1 MFNDEDPNFGSDL
14 PPVPFA
20 DEQILRDTINGTY
33 NNNSNK
39 NSHISGFVP
48 QAPTVKRGNGMTN
61 NTNDYLNRNSGGR
74 RYGPGVY
81 SGLLG
86 SGYTLKGNPARFL
99 LPETDNLSPAAAI
112 AGKLDNWPANS
123 NTSVIGASKALR
135 PSANNNRKNGKKGKR
150 RVVKKKG
157 KIQITK
163 PLDNKSFGNM
173 NNNNNNNS
181 KIVHNNNVKETNARN
196 AAAKPRFLKEIE
208 SFIESELTL
217 LGLQKDDGEASAA
230 RLQVFREAFQ
240 YVIDDFK
247 TYRPILSAI
256 KNEYDMLLDKYAKRL
271 HYIQPLK
278 ARLSTIQADVEQR
291 MKLMTIEHGKER
303 ERMGQKISI
312 LTDSNENLKKL
323 NKNLA
328 DDNLK
333 ITKELDV
340 QRAKYLDMKT
350 ANLSLVASVKH
361 KDETIADEAL
371 KLSNQIDRAKYLGL
385 QIEQT
390 EMKYSSARAEMKKL
404 RNEINEMK
412 AQAKV
417 PEITPAQMLAVQKEL
432 MKAREDL
439 EKGGKSFRKLQKD
452 NTKLTVAV
460 EELTAKRK
468 ELEKKLEKYENQNI
482 QVFASKIV
490 AGRMEQANIV
500 LPSPTIDENPM
511 VDGGVTDEYFADT
524 NNDSQYTLKDCL
536 MACLHHV
543 DHLGLEEDDSFQPT
557 TATEMVT
564 IRGFEKEKLIP
575 PTQETMFQHMNP
587 ENDIIVINPPLVT
600 SDEIKQAGIAI
611 DAQRAK
617 EKFSYFTGLGLGD
630 DVPLYL
636 RVNGRIRNLYLTK
649 PVVERF
655 IKTCWIQKGR
665 KRYTKSLEEFM
676 HVMLCEKFPKRF
688 DDRLSFAYSFKH
700 AVDKYSYDADCDL
713 FNEVLNGRLTEDVY
727 LSQMRLIYKIQEAFI
742 KEDRKDGDQTGKLRK
757 TQILEIIKRICP
769 YKHKRKYKEI
779 EQALFFD
786 TQLHNV
792 DYIKLFQEDEEGDQG
807 KFVEC
812 IRDQHL
818 EECTTFVEDIE
829 EAMSVLKSSAR
840 NAGKGVSV
848 YEIRQTLTAIAPKK
862 TQKNIDNYIKRG
874 LGGVDSKTENKGIDI
889 DPTAMDS
896 TGMIG
901 FKATENVD
909 LDLFLERLKTGL
921 LHPAATQEE
930 GE

>member
-14 PPVPFA
+14 TSTIW
-20 DEQILRDTINGTY
+20 DEQILRDTISGTY

-135 PSANNNRKNGKKGKR
+135 PSANNNRQNGKKGKR
-150 RVVKKKG
+150 RVIKKKG

-173 NNNNNNNS
+173 CNNNNNNNS

-217 LGLQKDDGEASAA
+217 LGLQKMTVKPA
-230 RLQVFREAFQ
+230 QHVFKYLKIS

-385 QIEQT
+385 QVEQT

-460 EELTAKRK
+460 EELTVKRK

-500 LPSPTIDENPM
+500 
-511 VDGGVTDEYFADT
+511 Y
-524 NNDSQYTLKDCL
+524 
-536 MACLHHV
+536 HHQQ
-543 DHLGLEEDDSFQPT
+543 S
-557 TATEMVT
+557 M
-564 IRGFEKEKLIP
+564 
-575 PTQETMFQHMNP
+575 
-587 ENDIIVINPPLVT
+587 
-600 SDEIKQAGIAI
+600 
-611 DAQRAK
+611 
-617 EKFSYFTGLGLGD
+617 
-630 DVPLYL
+630 
-636 RVNGRIRNLYLTK
+636 
-649 PVVERF
+649 
-655 IKTCWIQKGR
+655 
-665 KRYTKSLEEFM
+665 
-676 HVMLCEKFPKRF
+676 
-688 DDRLSFAYSFKH
+688 
-700 AVDKYSYDADCDL
+700 
-713 FNEVLNGRLTEDVY
+713 
-727 LSQMRLIYKIQEAFI
+727 KI
-742 KEDRKDGDQTGKLRK
+742 LW
-757 TQILEIIKRICP
+757 
-769 YKHKRKYKEI
+769 
-779 EQALFFD
+779 
-786 TQLHNV
+786 
-792 DYIKLFQEDEEGDQG
+792 
-807 KFVEC
+807 
-812 IRDQHL
+812 
-818 EECTTFVEDIE
+818 
-829 EAMSVLKSSAR
+829 
-840 NAGKGVSV
+840 
-848 YEIRQTLTAIAPKK
+848 
-862 TQKNIDNYIKRG
+862 
-874 LGGVDSKTENKGIDI
+874 
-889 DPTAMDS
+889 
-896 TGMIG
+896 
-901 FKATENVD
+901 
-909 LDLFLERLKTGL
+909 
-921 LHPAATQEE
+921 
-930 GE
+930 